1 MAGTVERG
9 SKFWKGR
16 RAVQPP
22 SEDQTVQK
30 ASDALGREVG
40 LSIHPDTLC
49 PRHSSGP
56 WP

>member
-1 MAGTVERG
+1 MAGAVERG
-9 SKFWKGR
+9 SKCWQGR
-16 RAVQPP
+16 RAVEPP

-30 ASDALGREVG
+30 VGDALGGEVG
-40 LSIHPDTLC
+40 LSIHADTLC

>member
-30 ASDALGREVG
+30 AGDALGREVG